1 MKLSKEIHLIVVT
14 FRKEKEMLQAKMNE
28 SIMNKY
34 VNKHVNNTNKQKNR
48 NKDEK
53 MGIFD
58 QTVYTLV
65 VAEPCG

>member
-1 MKLSKEIHLIVVT
+1 
-14 FRKEKEMLQAKMNE
+14 MLQAKMNE